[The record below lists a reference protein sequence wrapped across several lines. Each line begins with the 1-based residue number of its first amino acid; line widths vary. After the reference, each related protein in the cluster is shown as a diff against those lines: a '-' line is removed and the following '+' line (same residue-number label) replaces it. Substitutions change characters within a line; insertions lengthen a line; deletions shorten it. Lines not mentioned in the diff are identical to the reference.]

1 MTANETT
8 KPPMWFW
15 IVSVLALLWNLMGVY
30 AYLMDAYMKD
40 EMMASY
46 SEAQKA
52 IFETQPTWLTAAY
65 AIGVFA
71 GALGCIGLL
80 IRKKWAKPVFVLSLL
95 AVLARTLYYFFM
107 TDATKVF
114 DMIQGTILPIV
125 VIIVSGLLIILARIA
140 EERKW
145 IR

>member
-107 TDATKVF
+107 TDATEVF

>member
-46 SEAQKA
+46 SEPQKA